1 MFTDQRLTE
10 AYTSARVELFD
21 GNSRYVFFSDAHRG
35 DNSLSDEFARNQN
48 TFLSALDYYYEE
60 DFVAVETGDGEELWE
75 HSKFKHIRYAH
86 SEVYDALKKFHDDN
100 RLILLY
106 GNHNMYLKDPVY
118 LEKNFYHFYDEYSEE
133 YCELFEG
140 LTAHEALVL
149 KHKETGQE
157 ILALHGHQGDF
168 MNDQIW
174 RFSMLALR
182 YFWRFMHMIG
192 FRNPASPAKNVHKMH
207 KIERNYNKWIYKHRM
222 MLICGHTHRSKFPKH
237 GELPYFNSGCGVHT
251 KGITCIEIVDNE
263 VMLVEWKIRTDR
275 EGLLRVERQVVRG
288 PQAVEK
294 YDLKKYQFN
303 EVV

>member
-1 MFTDQRLTE
+1 MFTDRRLTE
-10 AYTSARVELFD
+10 AYAGARVEYFD
-21 GNSRYVFFSDAHRG
+21 ADSRYVFFSDAHRG

-48 TFLSALDYYYEE
+48 TFLCALDYYYEE
-60 DFVAVETGDGEELWE
+60 GFVYVETGDGEELWE
-75 HSKFKHIRYAH
+75 HSNFKHIRFAH
-86 SEVYDALKKFHDDN
+86 SEVYDVLKKFHDDN

-106 GNHNMYLKDPVY
+106 GNHNMYLKDPTY
-118 LEKNFYHFYDEYSEE
+118 LERNLYHFYDEYSEE

-140 LTAHEALVL
+140 LTAHEALLL
-149 KHKETGQE
+149 KHRKTGQE

-168 MNDQIW
+168 MNDQMW

-207 KIERNYNKWIYKHRM
+207 KIERNYNKWISKHRM

-251 KGITCIEIVDNE
+251 KGITCIEIVNNE
-263 VMLVEWKIRTDR
+263 IMLVEWRIRTARD
-275 EGLLRVERQVVRG
+275 GILRVERQVVRG
-288 PQAVEK
+288 PQAVEN

>member
-10 AYTSARVELFD
+10 AYTGARVELFD
-21 GNSRYVFFSDAHRG
+21 GDSRYVFFSDAHRG

-48 TFLSALDYYYEE
+48 IFLSALDYYLEE
-60 DFVAVETGDGEELWE
+60 GFVAVETGDGEELWE
-75 HSKFKHIRYAH
+75 HSKFKHIRFAH
-86 SEVYDALKKFHDDN
+86 SEVYDALKRFHDDN

-140 LTAHEALVL
+140 LEAHEALVL
-149 KHKETGQE
+149 RHRETGQE

-207 KIERNYNKWIYKHRM
+207 KIERNYNKWIARHRM
-222 MLICGHTHRSKFPKH
+222 MLICGHTHRPKFPKH

-251 KGITCIEIVDNE
+251 KGISCIEIVNNE
-263 VMLVEWKIRTDR
+263 ILLVEWRIRTARD
-275 EGLLRVERQVVRG
+275 GILRVEREIVRG